1 MALLS
6 LLVPEGGERID
17 RNALSAEAVHDL
29 GLSELARGMSH
40 QGISESA
47 MLRLLC
53 ELPQTPQEIRYR
65 QETVRCL
72 WDDPQLCDEMDELVR
87 TMQELTVFSHSGRET
102 ERPLLEAVWRLGE
115 LELYVELV
123 RRMIDVL
130 ERLGRRS
137 AGLERLLAELRGRR
151 EDPAFEELHRE
162 LPRLRSGIK
171 LHQSVTIGVN
181 LDDRL
186 RPVQAALLAVN
197 DKRFRQ
203 SHFLGGFFG
212 KAMGDPYLTRTTL
225 ARTPGPDPGLGESVE
240 RLPLAPLFEEI
251 DTVLK
256 SMLRPLVRKLR
267 EYVGVN
273 TDIFRRLFPE
283 IAGFV
288 GAVRYLRKLAD
299 AGYPVS
305 FPSIVEPQTRV
316 TCYAGLYNARLAS
329 HWLSRSGVGRMVGND
344 VALDE
349 AARLFV
355 LTGPNGG
362 GKTTFTQAIG
372 IATVFGQAGLPVPAE
387 SAEIAPVDAIYTH
400 FPTEEEFDDELG
412 RFEDEAQR
420 ISTLFDRVTP
430 HSLVLMN
437 EPLSSTA
444 PREAE
449 RIAESVLCGL
459 SMAGVRGV
467 VTTHLHELARGAD
480 RINAEPAARSR
491 VGTLNAGV
499 RVCGGR
505 AIRTYEITSG
515 PPSGSSFADD
525 VARRYRIDA
534 DSIGRRIRDTT

>member
-1 MALLS
+1 MASLS
-6 LLVPEGGERID
+6 LLVPEGGERAE
-17 RNALSAEAVHDL
+17 RNRLGAEAVHDL
-29 GLSELARGMSH
+29 ELSALARGMAH
-40 QGISESA
+40 RGISESA

-53 ELPQTPQEIRYR
+53 ELPQSPEEIRYR

-72 WDDPQLCDEMDELVR
+72 WEDARLCDEMDELVR

-115 LELYVELV
+115 LELYVGLV
-123 RRMIDVL
+123 CRMIDVL
-130 ERLGRRS
+130 ERIARRS
-137 AGLERLLAELRGRR
+137 AGFERLLKELRLRR
-151 EDPAFEELHRE
+151 EEPAFEELQRE

-212 KAMGDPYLTRTTL
+212 KAMGDPYVTRTSL
-225 ARTPGPDPGLGESVE
+225 AKTPGPDAPLGEAVE
-240 RLPLAPLFEEI
+240 RLPLAPLFEEL
-251 DTVLK
+251 DSVLK

-267 EYVGVN
+267 DYVGVN

-283 IAGFV
+283 ISGFL
-288 GAVRYLRKLAD
+288 GAVRYLRTLAH
-299 AGYPVS
+299 AGYAVT
-305 FPSIVEPQTRV
+305 FPKVLDPQARITRY
-316 TCYAGLYNARLAS
+316 TGLYNVRLAS
-329 HWLSRSGVGRMVGND
+329 HWLTRSGAGRMVGND
-344 VALDE
+344 VALDD

-372 IATVFGQAGLPVPAE
+372 IATVFAQAGLPVPAE
-387 SAEIAPVDAIYTH
+387 YGEVAPVDAMYTH
-400 FPTEEEFDDELG
+400 FPAEEEFDDELG
-412 RFEDEAQR
+412 RFEDEARR
-420 ISTLFDRVTP
+420 ISDLFDRVTP
-430 HSLVLMN
+430 RSLVLMN
-437 EPLSSTA
+437 EPLASTA

-449 RIAESVLCGL
+449 RIAVSVLSGL

-467 VTTHLHELARGAD
+467 LTTHLHELARGAD
-480 RINAEPAARSR
+480 RINADSTSRSR

-499 RVCGGR
+499 QVVDGL
-505 AIRTYEITSG
+505 AKRTYEITPG
-515 PPSGSSFADD
+515 PPTGSSFADD

-534 DSIGRRIRDTT
+534 DSISRRIKDAP